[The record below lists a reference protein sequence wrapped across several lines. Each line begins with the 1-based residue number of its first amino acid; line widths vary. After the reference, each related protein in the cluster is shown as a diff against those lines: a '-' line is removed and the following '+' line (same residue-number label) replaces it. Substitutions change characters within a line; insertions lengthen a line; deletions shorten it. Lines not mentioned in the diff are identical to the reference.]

1 MAQISTRRRVAGLV
15 AAALTAPPLTTFLFL
30 VVGSPDWAGS
40 GLLLLALP
48 LSLIFGVLGALI
60 FLAPAMLA
68 AESMFGNRAAFLVAG
83 AAAGAAHS
91 GAGGLSA
98 LAGAPFSAVEWV
110 GGFLLASLAA
120 SEPMAFPWLLLSA
133 MLGGCAAGRVYWGIV
148 RYALED

>member
-1 MAQISTRRRVAGLV
+1 MPQISTRRRVAGLI
-15 AAALTAPPLTTFLFL
+15 AAALTAPPLTTFIFL
-30 VVGSPDWAGS
+30 VVGTPDWAGA
-40 GLLLLALP
+40 GFLLLALP
-48 LSLIFGVLGALI
+48 LSLVLGVFGALL

-68 AESMFGNRAAFLVAG
+68 AETMFGSRAAYLVAG
-83 AAAGAAHS
+83 AAAGAVHS

-120 SEPMAFPWLLLSA
+120 SEPMAFPWLLVSA
-133 MLGGCAAGRVYWGIV
+133 MLGGSAAGWVYGGIV